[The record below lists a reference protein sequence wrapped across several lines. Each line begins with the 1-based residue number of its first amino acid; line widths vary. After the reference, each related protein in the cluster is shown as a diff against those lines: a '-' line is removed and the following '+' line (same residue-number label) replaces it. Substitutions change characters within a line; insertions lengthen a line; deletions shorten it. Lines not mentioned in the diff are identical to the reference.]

1 MSEEKVAEQLKFHHT
16 INGKLLIPK
25 RKQHEEFCFR
35 NRRGG
40 RLSDGSIQPLDKGT
54 SQFLSTRNPL
64 FLLMKNLNISIEF
77 EARMNQTSSS
87 RRSRLVHGHH
97 PTVRAI
103 VTAVT
108 VITKQIVMT
117 PGKEKEVT
125 AILLRSLCR
134 SLQACSILEE
144 LKTLVK

>member
-1 MSEEKVAEQLKFHHT
+1 MDARVSEEKVAEQLKFHHT
-16 INGKLLIPK
+16 INGKLFIPK

-40 RLSDGSIQPLDKGT
+40 KAIGRINPT
-54 SQFLSTRNPL
+54 SRQRNFSVFYQQGIL
-64 FLLMKNLNISIEF
+64 FLLMKNFNISIEF

-108 VITKQIVMT
+108 VIMRQIVRR
-117 PGKEKEVT
+117 PEK
-125 AILLRSLCR
+125 R
-134 SLQACSILEE
+134 
-144 LKTLVK
+144 KK

>member
-1 MSEEKVAEQLKFHHT
+1 
-16 INGKLLIPK
+16 
-25 RKQHEEFCFR
+25 
-35 NRRGG
+35 
-40 RLSDGSIQPLDKGT
+40 
-54 SQFLSTRNPL
+54 
-64 FLLMKNLNISIEF
+64 
-77 EARMNQTSSS
+77 MNQTSSS